1 MNSEN
6 YRMDFDERK
15 QYVYDKA
22 IDILE
27 SDEDVFVEACEELDN
42 WDGFLGD
49 SRCEDMDMIDEFF
62 DKPSDLLDKMDDF
75 NSDDSY
81 FYFTAYGYVSTT
93 DSKYTVY
100 SDDFS
105 ATVPAATYCS
115 PNCRSTSSADSDA
128 QAAWK
133 TLLPTRIVV
142 RVLSNRS
149 QIHRAFWARL
159 LPLSAMVRSRTL
171 LTAV

>member
-1 MNSEN
+1 MNEAN
-6 YRMDFDERK
+6 YSMDFAERK

-75 NSDDSY
+75 NCDDSY
-81 FYFTAYGYVSTT
+81 FYFTVYGYVSTT

-105 ATVPAATYCS
+105 AEDVLDALIDNYS
-115 PNCRSTSSADSDA
+115 HVDLREDNRLNELLDVLTSEDFGIEED
-128 QAAWK
+128 WEYDEDMEEDDEPEE
-133 TLLPTRIVV
+133 TDDEFTERIDD
-142 RVLSNRS
+142 
-149 QIHRAFWARL
+149 IY
-159 LPLSAMVRSRTL
+159 
-171 LTAV
+171 